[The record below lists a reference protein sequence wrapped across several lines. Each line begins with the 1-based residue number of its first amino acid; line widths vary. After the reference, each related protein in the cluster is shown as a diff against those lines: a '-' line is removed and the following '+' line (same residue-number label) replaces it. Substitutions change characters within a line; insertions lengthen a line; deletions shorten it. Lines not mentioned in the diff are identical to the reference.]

1 MEIDD
6 QRFDNLSLVST
17 GDARMEGGI
26 QTYDWIN
33 SDGKPRNAWVISAG
47 ATHADDARKEGVAM
61 ILMGKAKNMFQH
73 ARNKTK
79 GQGWKRISGRLMYVD
94 MLYPGIGMVRT
105 FILYLP
111 PCTTRANMILR
122 QNTWTLLKE
131 AYIDAKKDPVVKAT
145 QWRGDWNSRIDTKA
159 IPERTRGE
167 YCRNDKVFKLK
178 VTHNVRIGAREFE
191 DFLTFAKLR
200 CVHGQFEPKHD
211 APPGTWFHLS
221 TINTTKKWY
230 TPDHTA
236 NSKRL
241 WFTTTD
247 AGVIPPKKWNIDKD
261 KTPDHCVLYEIQDL
275 GLSKTAFWQLQ
286 RAALAIKKKKEHS
299 VWIPPSEDWTPT
311 DIKMYSTCLIA
322 LMADEKE
329 KAKLDKTS
337 DLTWATLKKAMIT
350 ACQTTFP
357 KRPEERHE
365 HITSWQVEAHRRR
378 KATGEGETTTKE
390 DEKLWNKRRRQYQ
403 RTTKRRKVAKTIKYH
418 CQRMT
423 GMRPKV
429 DINAHLST
437 EVCGNHLK
445 KLYGEQTLTQYVTLP
460 IIGAYFHDIR
470 HSTENSNLRLSLK
483 RLQEGKSDK
492 MINKIIDKLK
502 DVACGPDGIP
512 PRLWRLS
519 ANNAR
524 DLLVDMVTRTFA
536 EDDHTAKPCNE
547 NAINHVLVKWLHKKN
562 DKTDPANYRTIGCS
576 ATSRKVIMR
585 VFLHLFEPLYLKFMH
600 PSQGAFQ
607 PGIGSD
613 SFARMTAEV
622 IHAAKSAGL
631 TLSIAYIDGVKAYDV
646 VPRSTLLSIFRD
658 GFKLPKAMMR
668 VLEQLYTGVA
678 FVTEG
683 NTFDERSF
691 TETFRGVVQGCAG
704 SPVLFNC
711 LMEYGRRCYERQR
724 QRHTTAE
731 EKKFDIA
738 FNAEFE
744 GHKMQFRLG
753 EVFFADDMSV
763 MRLARR
769 VESVLGNNEAMSNA
783 STLFM
788 DEIEKRTGMHANY
801 AKEKS
806 SASTYG
812 APLPDDIEIE
822 GKGPHENDP
831 VIVQGHP
838 LKRDIKVKHLG
849 RYHVEK
855 SGCGTDML
863 ERQHSAAFAFQR
875 WRGVLMSKNIPVKK
889 RVSYFAQL
897 VESVYLATAMT
908 WAPTTSQWKELDT
921 WILLHLK
928 KVIGWVGERYWRKTN
943 TELMTKLDKIIGRQ
957 YVPASTKVRIR
968 RINRIG
974 TGAVKIYKA
983 IDKGSPPPLHEMI
996 VYATLD
1002 NNEGKYCRRAYISAG
1017 AQSRWAPV
1025 AAGKNGVRRTTP
1037 GSSGLSWRAAAQAD
1051 MDYVG
1056 LHESREQCYINEHGI
1071 GQIGKWKRIAARLND
1086 LPHLG
1091 HYTSNT
1097 DKTIT
1102 RHRSEQSL
1110 AASAKRKQRAIE
1122 QATVA
1127 GLRPATGA
1135 RTSPAGTVPTA
1146 ATRTTKTRRRKRPV
1160 KVTEGHDKNGTR
1172 IKPGDIVHVER
1183 GKYKGRDY
1191 IIDSFSSKERCRL
1204 QVGGGNATTL
1214 VVKTT
1219 QVRLVRRGQ

>member
-1 MEIDD
+1 
-6 QRFDNLSLVST
+6 
-17 GDARMEGGI
+17 
-26 QTYDWIN
+26 
-33 SDGKPRNAWVISAG
+33 
-47 ATHADDARKEGVAM
+47 
-61 ILMGKAKNMFQH
+61 
-73 ARNKTK
+73 
-79 GQGWKRISGRLMYVD
+79 
-94 MLYPGIGMVRT
+94 
-105 FILYLP
+105 
-111 PCTTRANMILR
+111 
-122 QNTWTLLKE
+122 
-131 AYIDAKKDPVVKAT
+131 
-145 QWRGDWNSRIDTKA
+145 
-159 IPERTRGE
+159 
-167 YCRNDKVFKLK
+167 
-178 VTHNVRIGAREFE
+178 
-191 DFLTFAKLR
+191 
-200 CVHGQFEPKHD
+200 
-211 APPGTWFHLS
+211 
-221 TINTTKKWY
+221 
-230 TPDHTA
+230 
-236 NSKRL
+236 
-241 WFTTTD
+241 
-247 AGVIPPKKWNIDKD
+247 
-261 KTPDHCVLYEIQDL
+261 
-275 GLSKTAFWQLQ
+275 
-286 RAALAIKKKKEHS
+286 
-299 VWIPPSEDWTPT
+299 
-311 DIKMYSTCLIA
+311 
-322 LMADEKE
+322 
-329 KAKLDKTS
+329 
-337 DLTWATLKKAMIT
+337 
-350 ACQTTFP
+350 
-357 KRPEERHE
+357 
-365 HITSWQVEAHRRR
+365 
-378 KATGEGETTTKE
+378 
-390 DEKLWNKRRRQYQ
+390 
-403 RTTKRRKVAKTIKYH
+403 
-418 CQRMT
+418 
-423 GMRPKV
+423 
-429 DINAHLST
+429 
-437 EVCGNHLK
+437 
-445 KLYGEQTLTQYVTLP
+445 
-460 IIGAYFHDIR
+460 
-470 HSTENSNLRLSLK
+470 
-483 RLQEGKSDK
+483 
-492 MINKIIDKLK
+492 
-502 DVACGPDGIP
+502 
-512 PRLWRLS
+512 
-519 ANNAR
+519 
-524 DLLVDMVTRTFA
+524 
-536 EDDHTAKPCNE
+536 
-547 NAINHVLVKWLHKKN
+547 
-562 DKTDPANYRTIGCS
+562 
-576 ATSRKVIMR
+576 
-585 VFLHLFEPLYLKFMH
+585 
-600 PSQGAFQ
+600 
-607 PGIGSD
+607 
-613 SFARMTAEV
+613 
-622 IHAAKSAGL
+622 
-631 TLSIAYIDGVKAYDV
+631 
-646 VPRSTLLSIFRD
+646 
-658 GFKLPKAMMR
+658 
-668 VLEQLYTGVA
+668 
-678 FVTEG
+678 
-683 NTFDERSF
+683 
-691 TETFRGVVQGCAG
+691 
-704 SPVLFNC
+704 
-711 LMEYGRRCYERQR
+711 
-724 QRHTTAE
+724 
-731 EKKFDIA
+731 
-738 FNAEFE
+738 
-744 GHKMQFRLG
+744 
-753 EVFFADDMSV
+753 